1 MISIFIFKKYKHKI
15 ISVISQERNNIQDV
29 LKLNKTNLC
38 SIALTACANCS
49 TWPQTINVKSP
60 PHDQAYY

>member
-1 MISIFIFKKYKHKI
+1 MQNKI
-15 ISVISQERNNIQDV
+15 ISVTSQERNNTKDM
-29 LKLNKTNLC
+29 LKLNKINLC

-60 PHDQAYY
+60 PDDQAYY